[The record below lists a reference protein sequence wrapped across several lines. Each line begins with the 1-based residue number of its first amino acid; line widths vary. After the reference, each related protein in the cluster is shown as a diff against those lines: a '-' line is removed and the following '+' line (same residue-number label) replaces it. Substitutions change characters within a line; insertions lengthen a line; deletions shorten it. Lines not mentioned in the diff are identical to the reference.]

1 MIAIPSERHHIS
13 FVYGW
18 CLSAHEYRIE
28 SDVAS
33 AAACRLRISWM
44 TTTSGA
50 CARIDAAIDS
60 TSGPADPWTFQ
71 VSTVH
76 GCEVEVWSGRSDDM
90 GRVSHVAVPD
100 SATMSNVAFLGLGVM
115 GAPMARHLAK
125 AGHRVVVYNRTASKS
140 LAWVALNGNQAA
152 PTPAEA
158 AADADIVLL
167 CVGNDDDVR
176 EVVLGPNGALDA
188 MAPGTILV
196 DHTTASAGV
205 ARELAGACAERG
217 VGFVDA
223 PVSGGQAGAENGQ
236 LTVMCGCDDAEVFER
251 AKEVIDAYAKS
262 CVQLGPAGAGQLT
275 KMVNQICIAG
285 LLQGLAEGVN
295 FAKLAGL
302 DVDQVVD
309 VIGKGAAQSWQMDN
323 RARTMAA
330 DEFEFGFAVEWMRKD
345 LGIVLDEADRNGA
358 RLPVTALVDQF
369 YKDVVARGGERWDT
383 SSLIRLLS

>member
-1 MIAIPSERHHIS
+1 
-13 FVYGW
+13 
-18 CLSAHEYRIE
+18 
-28 SDVAS
+28 
-33 AAACRLRISWM
+33 
-44 TTTSGA
+44 
-50 CARIDAAIDS
+50 
-60 TSGPADPWTFQ
+60 
-71 VSTVH
+71 
-76 GCEVEVWSGRSDDM
+76 
-90 GRVSHVAVPD
+90 
-100 SATMSNVAFLGLGVM
+100 
-115 GAPMARHLAK
+115 MARHLAK

-158 AADADIVLL
+158 AAHADIVLL

-188 MAPGTILV
+188 MTAGAILV

-217 VGFVDA
+217 IGFVDA

-251 AKEVIDAYAKS
+251 AKEAIDAYATS
-262 CVQLGPAGAGQLT
+262 CVRLGPAGAGQLT

-295 FAKLAGL
+295 FAELAGL

-309 VIGKGAAQSWQMDN
+309 VIGKGAAQSWQMDH

-383 SSLIRLLS
+383 SSLIRLLR

>member
-1 MIAIPSERHHIS
+1 
-13 FVYGW
+13 
-18 CLSAHEYRIE
+18 
-28 SDVAS
+28 
-33 AAACRLRISWM
+33 M
-44 TTTSGA
+44 TT
-50 CARIDAAIDS
+50 I
-60 TSGPADPWTFQ
+60 
-71 VSTVH
+71 
-76 GCEVEVWSGRSDDM
+76 
-90 GRVSHVAVPD
+90 
-100 SATMSNVAFLGLGVM
+100 AFLGLGVM
-115 GAPMARHLAK
+115 GAPMARHLRK
-125 AGHRVVVYNRTASKS
+125 AGNQMVVYNRTASKA

-152 PTPAEA
+152 PPPAEA
-158 AADADIVLL
+158 ADGADMVAM

-176 EVVLGPNGALDA
+176 EVALGPNGALES
-188 MAPGTILV
+188 MAPGTILI

-205 ARELAGACAERG
+205 ARELAAACAERG

-236 LTVMCGCDDAEVFER
+236 LTVMCGCDDVEVFER
-251 AKEVIDAYAKS
+251 AKVVIDAYATS

-285 LLQGLAEGVN
+285 LVQGLAEGVN
-295 FAKLAGL
+295 FARLAGL

-309 VIGKGAAQSWQMDN
+309 VIGKGGAQSWQMDN

-330 DEFEFGFAVEWMRKD
+330 AEFEFGFAVEWMRKD